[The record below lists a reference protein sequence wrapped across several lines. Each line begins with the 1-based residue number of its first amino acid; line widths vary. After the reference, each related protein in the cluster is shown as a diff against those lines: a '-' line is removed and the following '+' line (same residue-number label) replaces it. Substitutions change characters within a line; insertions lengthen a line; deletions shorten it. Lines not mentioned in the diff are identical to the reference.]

1 MRTISVA
8 IAPGTHLGPYEIL
21 GSLGAGGMGEVYRA
35 RDTKLGR
42 HVALK
47 VLPPAFTADV
57 DRVARFAREARLL
70 ASLNHPHI
78 GTIYGF
84 EDGGH
89 VPALVLELVDGETL
103 DDRLTRGPLPLSE
116 ALAVAKPIADA
127 LDAAHEARIV
137 HRDLKPSNIKITPD
151 GVVKVLDF
159 GLAKAPAS
167 EGSTP
172 DLSMSPTMMTDGT
185 SAGVILGTVAY
196 MSPEQARGKAVDKR
210 TDIWAF
216 GCVLYQ
222 MITGRLAFRGETVSD
237 TIAAIL
243 EREADWTALPAGTP
257 PAVRRLLQRCLEKD
271 SRHRLRDIGD
281 VRHWLNDVA
290 SDAAGVG
297 AAAVSG
303 QRGLAWLLGSVA
315 LASASVAGWLF
326 WVSPTDAPGY
336 NVQLQRLTD
345 FVGMEESPAISP
357 DGKTVAFVARA
368 GGKRQIWL
376 RLLAGGAPLQITRDD
391 VDHEQP
397 RWAPDSTSLIYFVP
411 SATPGEHGTIWEIAA
426 LGGEPRRVATALSGG
441 DLSHDGRRIA
451 LFRFEGAQIAL
462 VVVTRDGS
470 GADQVKPMNPN
481 SSSEYPRWSPD
492 DRWIAFQQ
500 ENLAVAFDE
509 RVLVVP
515 VATGGEARE
524 IARGANLGGLSWLP
538 NGSGV
543 VYSSS
548 TGSTVLYPPLFSLR
562 AVERDGAGDRQL
574 TFGDVS
580 YMEPDVHMSGL
591 VTGSRIRMQSDI
603 WKFPVDGPPAENTRR
618 GLRITHQTG
627 QAQTP
632 SVSPDES
639 EVVYL
644 SDSGGHGNLWIA
656 RTDGSGVRQITFE
669 RNPAISV
676 GVPVGS
682 PAGNQI
688 VFILTRLGMTG
699 LSLVNRD
706 GSGLRQ
712 LVPLGYSAA
721 WSADG
726 RWVYYSRDT
735 GGTICIEKV
744 AIEGGPAIS
753 VRCDNATFALP
764 TPDGSALYF
773 AKLLI
778 NTNGIVDHEI
788 SRARPENGPSEVL
801 ARVTGSRAPVNR
813 RYLLPVLSPD
823 GKWLTMPLSDGGTS
837 NVWVLPTDGGPMRPL
852 TDFGDR
858 SVVIARRVS
867 WSPDSKYL
875 YAAVADTDADIVL
888 LAGLLR

>member
-1 MRTISVA
+1 LALTV
-8 IAPGTHLGPYEIL
+8 GTRLGVYKVTAQI
-21 GSLGAGGMGEVYRA
+21 GVGGMGEVYRA
-35 RDTKLGR
+35 LDTKLGR
-42 HVALK
+42 DVALK
-47 VLPPAFTADV
+47 ILPPAFTSDV
-57 DRVARFAREARLL
+57 DRVARFEREARLL

-78 GTIYGF
+78 GAIYGF
-84 EDGGH
+84 EDAGN
-89 VPALVLELVDGETL
+89 VPALVLELVEGDTL
-103 DDRLTRGPLPLSE
+103 DDRVRRGPLPFSE
-116 ALAVAKPIADA
+116 ALAIAQQIADA
-127 LDAAHEARIV
+127 LDAAHGSGII

-159 GLAKAPAS
+159 GLAKALAA
-167 EGSTP
+167 EGSAP
-172 DLSMSPTMMTDGT
+172 DLSKSATTTAGGT
-185 SAGVILGTVAY
+185 NVGVILGTAAY

-216 GCVLYQ
+216 GCVLYEL
-222 MITGRLAFRGETVSD
+222 LAGHPAFKGATFSD

-243 EREADWTALPAGTP
+243 EREPDWGALPPATP
-257 PAVRRLLQRCLEKD
+257 ATLRSLLRRCLEKD
-271 SRHRLRDIGD
+271 QKRRLRDIGD
-281 VRHWLNDVA
+281 VRNWMEDLA
-290 SDAAGVG
+290 TGEAGVG
-297 AAAVSG
+297 AAASPHAR
-303 QRGLAWLLGSVA
+303 RGRLVWLLGGVA
-315 LASASVAGWLF
+315 LASASFAGWLW
-326 WVSPTDAPGY
+326 WVSSTQAPARS
-336 NVQLQRLTD
+336 VQLQRLTD

-368 GGKRQIWL
+368 GSKRQIWL
-376 RLLAGGAPLQITRDD
+376 RLLAGGVPLQITRDD
-391 VDHEQP
+391 ADHEQP
-397 RWAPDSTSLIYFVP
+397 RWAPDSSSLIYYAP
-411 SATPGEHGTIWEIAA
+411 SATPGEHGTIWEIGA
-426 LGGEPRRVATALSGG
+426 LGGERRRVASALSGG
-441 DLSHDGRRIA
+441 DISHDGRRIA
-451 LFRFEGAQIAL
+451 LFRFEGKGIAL
-462 VVVTRDGS
+462 VLVTRDGS
-470 GADQVKPMNPN
+470 GADQAKPMLPN
-481 SSSEYPRWSPD
+481 SSYEHPRWSPD